1 MEKIY
6 RIRITDYA
14 LERMQEIQKYIAVT
28 LRAPDTA
35 AKWRKNM
42 QKELVSLSRFPAQI
56 PLTEEEPWHSEGIH
70 KMLVGKYLV
79 YFWIKEVSC
88 EVWIT
93 AVVYGSR
100 NQRQQ
105 LSEMLFRD

>member
-1 MEKIY
+1 MKTVY

-14 LERMQEIQKYIAVT
+14 LEQMQEIQKYIAVN

-35 AKWRKNM
+35 VKWRAKM
-42 QKELVSLSRFPAQI
+42 QKELASLSRFPAQI

-70 KMLVGKYLV
+70 KMVVGMYLV
-79 YFWIKEVSC
+79 YFWINETAC

-105 LSEMLFRD
+105 LSEMSFRD

>member
-14 LERMQEIQKYIAVT
+14 QEQMQEIQEYIAVT

-35 AKWRKNM
+35 VKWRKNM
-42 QKELVSLSRFPAQI
+42 QRELASLSRFPARI
-56 PLTEEEPWHSEGIH
+56 PLTEEEPWHSEEIH
-70 KMLVGKYLV
+70 KMVVGKYLV
-79 YFWIKEVSC
+79 FFLIKEISC

-105 LSEMLFRD
+105 LSEILFRD

>member
-1 MEKIY
+1 MEKTY
-6 RIRITDYA
+6 QVRITDYA
-14 LERMQEIQKYIAVT
+14 LEQMQEIQKYIAFT
-28 LRAPDTA
+28 LRSPHTA
-35 AKWRKNM
+35 EKWRTKM
-42 QKELVSLSRFPAQI
+42 QKELASLSRFPSQI

-70 KMLVGKYLV
+70 KMVVGKYLV
-79 YFWIKEVSC
+79 YFWINEITR

-105 LSEMLFRD
+105 LSEMLFQD